1 MMNMSFLAKKKLI
14 KNWNS
19 SIHHFWRKKSS
30 SKIEIHQF
38 IIFGWWTDGS
48 SIHSLLQS
56 IPKDLFL
63 RRNGRLQLLE
73 AIPTVPGLLPENIG
87 REERILGAWFALCP
101 TLKLSIGCVQGPS
114 SSWDRDFLHVGQV
127 AEKAFDVDFRSEIG
141 EWRKDFFPEWRNGI
155 MHQLM
160 SALNPG
166 VLLPSVGVLRSIPG
180 GSVHG
185 ERANFTGLV
194 LGCIEANFY
203 K

>member
-1 MMNMSFLAKKKLI
+1 M
-14 KNWNS
+14 
-19 SIHHFWRKKSS
+19 
-30 SKIEIHQF
+30 
-38 IIFGWWTDGS
+38 
-48 SIHSLLQS
+48 
-56 IPKDLFL
+56 
-63 RRNGRLQLLE
+63 
-73 AIPTVPGLLPENIG
+73 
-87 REERILGAWFALCP
+87 
-101 TLKLSIGCVQGPS
+101 QGPS

-194 LGCIEANFY
+194 LGCTSYGARPQARAVNLSLTNFQRTAHWVRCRVRQAAH
-203 K
+203 

>member
-1 MMNMSFLAKKKLI
+1 MI

-73 AIPTVPGLLPENIG
+73 GIPTVRGLLLENIG
-87 REERILGAWFALCP
+87 REERILGACFALCP
-101 TLKLSIGCVQGPS
+101 TLKLSIGFRHDVPS
-114 SSWDRDFLHVGQV
+114 LRDRDILHVGQV
-127 AEKAFDVDFRSEIG
+127 VEKAFDVDFRSEIG
-141 EWRKDFFPEWRNGI
+141 AWRKDFFPEWRNGI

-160 SALNPG
+160 SVLNPG

-194 LGCIEANFY
+194 LGCIDADFC